1 MQNPIYGGVPG
12 PSWYVFDKVHLGSAK
27 TLLEQA
33 SSDGIFIGRYVL
45 VKYCE
50 GLLDAEERNFLES
63 LISEVEI
70 TDDPTGDK
78 KSYFLNYRADG
89 ATQSYDRIVF

>member
-1 MQNPIYGGVPG
+1 MSMQNPIYGGVPG

-50 GLLDAEERNFLES
+50 GLHDFYKGTTSIELRRHNAAMKKTGKSNRR
-63 LISEVEI
+63 EVLFE
-70 TDDPTGDK
+70 PT
-78 KSYFLNYRADG
+78 
-89 ATQSYDRIVF
+89 I